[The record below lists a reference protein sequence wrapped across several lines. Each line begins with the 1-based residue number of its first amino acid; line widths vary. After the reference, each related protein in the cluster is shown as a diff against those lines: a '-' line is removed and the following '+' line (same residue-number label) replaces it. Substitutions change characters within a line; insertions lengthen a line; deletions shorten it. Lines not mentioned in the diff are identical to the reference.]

1 MKPQSKRKQPEL
13 VDPALKAGVAT
24 ILRRKLEHPD
34 EDRIRQ
40 RAYEIHKTRGGG
52 PGHELDDWLQAER
65 ELLAEQEHPVA
76 PGERPAAAGDRG
88 DPRPS
93 RETEP
98 PDHERSLVTIGQST
112 SHSLIATDNILK
124 KERQDSPSTTVT
136 EPKL

>member
-1 MKPQSKRKQPEL
+1 MKQQSKRKQPEL
-13 VDPALKAGVAT
+13 GDPALKEGVAT

-65 ELLAEQEHPVA
+65 ELLAEQEHPVG
-76 PGERPAAAGDRG
+76 PGERPAAAGDGG

-93 RETEP
+93 RETEA
-98 PDHERSLVTIGQST
+98 PDHERCLVTIGQSIQSET
-112 SHSLIATDNILK
+112 AKLLVSK
-124 KERQDSPSTTVT
+124 RTT
-136 EPKL
+136 